1 MKQKTITAM
10 IITSA
15 LFLDSKGVSHASST
29 SLGVYPALTRI
40 RAKYKAHVVSPITIL
55 NNSNEVIKLKVS
67 YRAFTSTPENSIQ
80 YYSEKDT
87 PLYISNFL
95 NTIKL
100 YDGENEAKIIT
111 AFPKQYKNVSIQFD
125 TPIGEKDF
133 YFTTLFTPEKTANSI
148 DETRISVNTSI
159 GSNFLIT
166 VNKKDYSG
174 LINQFKINSVIIN
187 DKTPITLN
195 VKNTSENFVT
205 ATGVI
210 NIYDFLGKR
219 VSQIK
224 IYPTTILSNSSQNM
238 YQLTNGNREQ
248 IHWNQKFTL
257 GFYSAEAEIKF
268 DNNYS
273 LKSKTETFGAPL
285 IIIIALSLV
294 FFILVSVL
302 YKVIRK
308 LNFKE

>member
-1 MKQKTITAM
+1 MKQKTFAM
-10 IITSA
+10 AILTSA
-15 LFLDSKGVSHASST
+15 LFFDSKGISYAEST
-29 SLGVYPALTRI
+29 SLGIYPPLTRI

-55 NNSNEVIKLKVS
+55 NNSNEVLNLKVS
-67 YRAFTSTPENSIQ
+67 FKAFTSTPDNSIQ

-87 PLYISNFL
+87 PVYVSNFL
-95 NTIKL
+95 NTVKL

-111 AFPKQYKNVSIQFD
+111 AFPRQYKNISIQFD
-125 TPIGEKDF
+125 TPSDEKDF
-133 YFTTLFTPEKTANSI
+133 YFTTLFTPEKINNNADDTVLLI
-148 DETRISVNTSI
+148 NTSI

-187 DKTPITLN
+187 DKTPIALS
-195 VKNTSENFVT
+195 VKNTSENYVT
-205 ATGVI
+205 ASGFI

-238 YQLTNGNREQ
+238 YQLTNGNKEKL
-248 IHWNQKFTL
+248 HWDQKFTL

-268 DNNYS
+268 DNS
-273 LKSKTETFGAPL
+273 FTLKSKTETFGAPL
-285 IIIIALSLV
+285 IIIITVSLS
-294 FFILVSVL
+294 FFILLSIL